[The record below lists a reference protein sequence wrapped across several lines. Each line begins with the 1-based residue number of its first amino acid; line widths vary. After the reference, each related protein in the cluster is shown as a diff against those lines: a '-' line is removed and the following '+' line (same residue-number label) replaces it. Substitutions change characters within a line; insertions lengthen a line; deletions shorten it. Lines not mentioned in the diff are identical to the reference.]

1 MPDSNRQYPV
11 RVDIRLTEEERDSLN
26 LEAVQRGITRQ
37 ELLRARILT
46 SEGEKAP
53 IPPYK
58 PVHLSRGR
66 DAIDKAVDAIT
77 RRYHFIP
84 RHQLEPIVCTVI
96 CALSAINKKAS

>member
-1 MPDSNRQYPV
+1 MPDCNRQFPV
-11 RVDIRLTEEERDSLN
+11 RVDIRLTEEERESLN
-26 LEAVQRGITRQ
+26 LEAIQRGITRQ

-46 SEGEKAP
+46 TEGREAS

-66 DAIDKAVDAIT
+66 DDIDKAIDAIT

-96 CALSAINKKAS
+96 CALSSVSKKG

>member
-1 MPDSNRQYPV
+1 MPDCNRQFPV
-11 RVDIRLTEEERDSLN
+11 RVDIRLTEEERESLN
-26 LEAVQRGITRQ
+26 LEAVHRGITRQ

-46 SEGEKAP
+46 SEGREAP

-58 PVHLSRGR
+58 PVHLSQGR
-66 DAIDKAVDAIT
+66 DAIDKAIDAIT

-96 CALSAINKKAS
+96 CALSSVSKKG

>member
-1 MPDSNRQYPV
+1 MPDCNRQFPV
-11 RVDIRLTEEERDSLN
+11 RVDIRLTEEERESLN

-46 SEGEKAP
+46 SEDRKAT

-58 PVHLSRGR
+58 PVHLSQGR
-66 DAIDKAVDAIT
+66 DAVDKAIDAIT
-77 RRYHFIP
+77 RHYHFIP

-96 CALSAINKKAS
+96 CALSSVNQKR

>member
-1 MPDSNRQYPV
+1 MPDCNRQFPV
-11 RVDIRLTEEERDSLN
+11 RVDIRLTEEERESLN
-26 LEAVQRGITRQ
+26 LEAIQRGITRQ

-46 SEGEKAP
+46 TEGREAP

-66 DAIDKAVDAIT
+66 DAIDKAIDAIT
-77 RRYHFIP
+77 RQYHFIP

-96 CALSAINKKAS
+96 RALSSVSKKG